1 MCIDRYFGNFE
12 TWHLAESL
20 GLNHIVNFEEANDE
34 VERKK
39 KRKKGKEAEEIL
51 KVAWRLTL
59 KVVFISYDDLFSAV
73 TPLDSKLLL
82 YLQGKKIKELELG
95 WEEQ

>member
-1 MCIDRYFGNFE
+1 VCIDRYFGNFE

-51 KVAWRLTL
+51 KVA
-59 KVVFISYDDLFSAV
+59 
-73 TPLDSKLLL
+73 
-82 YLQGKKIKELELG
+82 
-95 WEEQ
+95 